1 MKIPRLALSLSVATL
16 TLAGEFVCG
25 TGQSSLA
32 NPKSDEAEAVRQARA
47 ALGASPSK
55 LVVVFAARKQVGP
68 DLVAGVATSFDKA
81 TLYGHEGYSPVTAA
95 GNFPDGEHTI
105 ANVVAVLALGSST
118 EVTAVSDTVE
128 GNGLP
133 PAASASANS

>member
-1 MKIPRLALSLSVATL
+1 MGAKVFSPIT
-16 TLAGEFVCG
+16 
-25 TGQSSLA
+25 
-32 NPKSDEAEAVRQARA
+32 AV
-47 ALGASPSK
+47 
-55 LVVVFAARKQVGP
+55 
-68 DLVAGVATSFDKA
+68 
-81 TLYGHEGYSPVTAA
+81 

-105 ANVVAVLALGSST
+105 ANVVAVLALGGST

>member
-25 TGQSSLA
+25 TGQSSLT
-32 NPKSDEAEAVRQARA
+32 NPKSVGAEVARQARA

-68 DLVAGVATSFDKA
+68 DLVVGIATAFDK
-81 TLYGHEGYSPVTAA
+81 TIFYGRKSFFAHHGS
-95 GNFPDGEHTI
+95 GEF
-105 ANVVAVLALGSST
+105 S
-118 EVTAVSDTVE
+118 
-128 GNGLP
+128 
-133 PAASASANS
+133 